1 MWGFLFA
8 IGLSFLGKLFN
19 KPVKQYGPRLEDR
32 RVTAKTYGE
41 PIRRGWGANRWE
53 GKYIWVEGNQLREKK
68 KSKTSGGVTTVTYH
82 YYATFAV
89 SWGSGP
95 ITAIRRIWLNDK
107 LVYNVMPDNKKVA
120 KKIVDSMTHYL
131 GDQTQE
137 TDPYMES
144 VEGIGKVPSYRGQAY
159 TLFKNV
165 RLDDF
170 GSQLPSKVEAE
181 VVASGDIVN
190 DLDIFELPENPNTDA
205 IYFKPWG
212 MPEIIYAMG
221 GSSVIV
227 VDIYDQSVQKYFPA
241 SESGIGGGD
250 WCFDFFGY
258 AYAWGFGEYGFVTVP
273 LVKYSKDFK
282 YLGWT
287 VDYQGNKAGTEQPSG
302 GYCVA
307 FIDYMGVSLPYIWIL
322 GGVAGNVIEGVQPF
336 IFGQSLMGGKT
347 LILDG
352 DMWLT
357 YLLNPIPNPAT
368 TGYGCEVLQGAV
380 DKNGDCWAVCGVPSM
395 GHTGG
400 FLIHCMIPPVVELL
414 DALFIPYFGNEKF
427 DISPSDLEYPL
438 YITYFQNKT
447 GDDFLIVGGQHS
459 GVGRLIKYSLNSK
472 TVISTLDFSSTLR
485 GGNSAAFKNGP
496 SSGGIFWLVLESGY
510 ACEVDCKT
518 LTILRQVTCS
528 SLEFTGTP
536 SQLLIDDEGLAL
548 WGRGTNS
555 GWVMYIDRVSADKVT
570 LSSIITDIAEQ
581 MSLTSSDIDV
591 SDLSGINID
600 GISVTGDSTGRSA
613 IETLQSAFFFDAVES
628 DWKLKFP
635 LRTGISDGTIDE
647 DELGAH
653 VFGDSRPVPLLTNR
667 EIDMDI
673 PQTIEVKYIDVDQS
687 HESRTQFSTR
697 VPTTMNSRN
706 KETIDIAVVMDKD
719 LAKQISEKMLYL
731 AWKQKEG
738 EYEFA
743 IPWKYLKYD
752 PTDVLTI
759 PYKDNSFLLLL
770 NEIQIGANLL
780 MECKALPDAD
790 YCYVSNATG
799 TEQTSVSGQEDESLK
814 NSKGQL
820 DPYFLDIP
828 LVDDRDDDCGFY
840 LAARSSYYW
849 YGAKI
854 LESNDGIR
862 NFDRVGNIEDES
874 VIGRCLSVLGSVGS
888 VGSFDLINSLTIQ
901 LYDADSIL
909 EDATEADVLNGVN
922 LCLVGDEIIRFMN
935 ATDNGSGSWTISAL
949 MRGLRGTEWAVGGHT
964 TGERFV
970 ILNDSKKYDRIKLQS
985 EDIEQT
991 RFYVVMPPDADLGD
1005 HQIIP
1010 FVCDAVGKKPYA
1022 PCHVTGTR
1030 DGSNNLTITWIRR
1043 TRIGGEWRDN
1053 SDVPLGETTKSFKI
1067 DIYKSG
1073 SVVRTITATTESAS
1087 YTAAQQTA
1095 DGITP
1100 GSPVNLI
1107 AYQISATVDRGY
1119 GASAT
1124 I

>member
-212 MPEIIYAMG
+212 MPEIIYAIG
-221 GSSVIV
+221 GSTVIV

-241 SESGIGGGD
+241 SESDIGGGD

-258 AYAWGFGEYGFVTVP
+258 AYAWGFGAYGFVTVP

-287 VDYQGNKAGTEQPSG
+287 VDYQGNKAGTDQPSG
-302 GYCVA
+302 GYCVS
-307 FIDYMGVSLPYIWIL
+307 FVDYMGVSLPYIWIL
-322 GGVAGNVIEGVQPF
+322 GGISGTVIEGVQPF